1 MQKEFCLDN
10 GHRNAKILNAIIGT
24 IWQQSITEFLPDS
37 PEQQGWLSIE
47 RSFFFIEA
55 YFM

>member
-10 GHRNAKILNAIIGT
+10 GHPNAKILNTIIGT